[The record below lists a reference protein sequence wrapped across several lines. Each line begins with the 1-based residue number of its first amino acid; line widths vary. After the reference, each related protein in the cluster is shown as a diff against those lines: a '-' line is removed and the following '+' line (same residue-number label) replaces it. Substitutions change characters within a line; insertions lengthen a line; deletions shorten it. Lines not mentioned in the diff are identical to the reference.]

1 MRKFHVLPLIVLLL
15 LSACSASIEQ
25 TEDNSTPT
33 LPPLT
38 FSTAT
43 LPPTFTPQVT
53 FTPAPP
59 TAIPTSAPVSG
70 LTSTQVNVRSG
81 PDAGRDSLG
90 LLPAGSQIEVIGR
103 NADGQWLVIIFS
115 QSPTGQGWV
124 TAQFVELAEEKE
136 IEDLTVIE
144 AALPAE
150 PAQPAGQ
157 PEAQASPTPGEQ
169 KRTAKTTSQINARS
183 GPASAFDSLG
193 LLDANMTVVMTGRNQ
208 INTWVQIEY
217 PADSGERAWVAA
229 AYLSYEGFL
238 DSLPAFDN
246 EGKPILPA
254 ETGGIATALPT
265 TAAGGSYQP
274 AVEDLDSADNPAV
287 RLSFSPSGTRS
298 IIYASDVS
306 SPTGDNADWLEFTVN
321 TPQSNQAAI
330 LYLELDCTGNGSIT
344 AELRQNG
351 LLVSEFPGLICG
363 QYDVAFKALSGVPY
377 LLQLKADGSAADVRY
392 VTYYFYI
399 STTP

>member
-1 MRKFHVLPLIVLLL
+1 MRTFLTLSLVVLLF

-25 TEDNSTPT
+25 PETTPT
-33 LPPLT
+33 LPALA

-43 LPPTFTPQVT
+43 LPATLTPQVT

-59 TAIPTSAPVSG
+59 TVAPTSAPVDG

-81 PDAGRDSLG
+81 PDASRDSLG
-90 LLPAGSQIEVIGR
+90 LLPAGSQITVLGR
-103 NADGQWLVIIFS
+103 DASGSWLVISFP
-115 QSPTGQGWV
+115 QSPDGQGWV
-124 TAQFVELAEEKE
+124 TAQFVELSAE
-136 IEDLTVIE
+136 IEDLSIIE
-144 AALPAE
+144 AAAVEQPV
-150 PAQPAGQ
+150 QPADQ

-169 KRTAKTTSQINARS
+169 QRTAKTTSQINARS
-183 GPASAFDSLG
+183 GPASAFESKG
-193 LLDANMTVVMTGRNQ
+193 LLEANTTVVMTGRNE

-217 PADSGERAWVAA
+217 PADSEERAWVAA

-246 EGKPILPA
+246 EGKPVQKAAP
-254 ETGGIATALPT
+254 GGVATVLPT
-265 TAAGGSYQP
+265 TAPGGYQP
-274 AVEDLDSADNPAV
+274 AVEDLDSAENPAV
-287 RLSFSPSGTRS
+287 RLSFSPSGTRK

-306 SPTGDNADWLEFTVN
+306 APTGDNADWIEFTVT
-321 TPQSNQAAI
+321 TPQSNQAAFI
-330 LYLELDCTGNGSIT
+330 YFELDCTGNGSIT

-363 QYDVAFKALSGVPY
+363 QYDVAFKALGGTPY

-392 VTYYFYI
+392 VTYYLYI